1 MCKILQSIYYLTFL
15 SSEFVDTI
23 LTSFV
28 DIVFNIC
35 WYRICHICWY
45 SVCDIYNFITYN
57 YQQYFLNTYHFT
69 NTWGRIPAI
78 IFFARIIP
86 FTLAKV
92 FVNIPFFIWM
102 RCCTIEFEFT
112 ITWNMFYQCFCFIYF
127 CYHIAFFN
135 IFVFCFTGNT
145 YFRGSVINKITTSI
159 TFI

>member
-1 MCKILQSIYYLTFL
+1 MQNITIHLLSYFFIIRICWYSTHVVCWYSIC
-15 SSEFVDTI
+15 
-23 LTSFV
+23 
-28 DIVFNIC
+28 NIC

-45 SVCDIYNFITYN
+45 SVCDIYNFITHN

-69 NTWGRIPAI
+69 NTWARIPAI

-86 FTLAKV
+86 FTLARV

-112 ITWNMFYQCFCFIYF
+112 TTWNIFYRCFCFIYF
-127 CYHIAFFN
+127 CYHIAYFN

-145 YFRGSVINKITTSI
+145 YFRR
-159 TFI
+159 